1 MSKVKHLPL
10 TTNLVRN
17 QYCTLWQDIKRF
29 GIWTPLTRTQWQT
42 CKLQKTYIFVLS
54 DEFVWN
60 LKTSYTKN
68 NWENHPRKPHF
79 LSVFVFTIPF
89 LYLCVFLF
97 LFVSFCILNLIKS
110 HGLSSQTTLTFE
122 GDFRLVFS
130 NWTWCQYFT
139 FVFPLAVYSVNIW
152 RKSFVKMAEKIGKL
166 MCFLSAYCRRQNWLG
181 DGGVWDF

>member
-1 MSKVKHLPL
+1 MPNQTMVYSCSAPEQEYTMAWPGILLHLL
-10 TTNLVRN
+10 ISSLK
-17 QYCTLWQDIKRF
+17 IRF
-29 GIWTPLTRTQWQT
+29 CEQ
-42 CKLQKTYIFVLS
+42 
-54 DEFVWN
+54 
-60 LKTSYTKN
+60 
-68 NWENHPRKPHF
+68 
-79 LSVFVFTIPF
+79 SVFAKSPLFVFAILF